1 VALSKEDPEITFESQ
16 PGAIPQDSD
25 VAGAIYNI
33 AYNGPG
39 DGSSNNPLDA
49 EIASTQSQIQHV
61 MMMLNNPQLTP
72 QMRLQFQMQLPQLTL
87 HLNNLQQMSIYND
100 SYLNGG
106 PMGMGTLGIQGQANE
121 VAGYGSMNAAGMGY
135 GGSGHSS
142 GPTFN
147 NPGLLNGMATP
158 LVALRH

>member
-1 VALSKEDPEITFESQ
+1 MALPKEDPEITFESQ
-16 PGAIPQDSD
+16 PGVIPQDSD
-25 VAGAIYNI
+25 AAGAIYNG
-33 AYNGPG
+33 AYSG

-72 QMRLQFQMQLPQLTL
+72 QMRLQFQMQLPQLTV

-121 VAGYGSMNAAGMGY
+121 VAAYGNMNSAGMGY
-135 GGSGHSS
+135 GGGYSS
-142 GPTFN
+142 GSTFN
-147 NPGLLNGMATP
+147 NPGLLSGMTNP
-158 LVALRH
+158 PVAFRN